1 MRIQHCQSMTT
12 VSLALTF
19 GSLHHFYYC
28 RIDGMTTA
36 LRHDRMDP
44 GLQASEV

>member
-1 MRIQHCQSMTT
+1 MTT

-28 RIDGMTTA
+28 RIDGMTTQA
-36 LRHDRMDP
+36 LRYNRRDP
-44 GLQASEV
+44 RLQASEV